1 MWNPNLSGT
10 SASSALRLRE
20 FGPAY
25 LIGLGHGAS
34 HWITGTFFLLLPK
47 IREEFAFS
55 YAEISL
61 IGTIYYAGS
70 LLVNVLSGPAV
81 DMTGRRVSFLTA
93 SLFAVGLA
101 MIGFGL
107 TGGFFLLAVMAVLIA
122 GANNLWHPAAMSY
135 LSSEYPRNRAF
146 VLSLHGVGSNLG
158 EAIGPVVAGSML
170 TWLALGWRDAAMLNA
185 APALL
190 VGVVFLLL
198 LLPREKPVS
207 VSGGRIGVEFRPY
220 VSGLWRMMCDRAVL
234 GLSIMAGFRNMAQSG
249 LKLFLPFYVIEV
261 LGLSYVY
268 AGFAMTAL
276 LVGGMIASP
285 IAGAYSDRVGRRKV
299 IMMALSASTVVIVG
313 LTFVGNATLYVF
325 GISLLGFAMFAV
337 RPVLQGWMMDIVPS
351 HMAGSATSFMFSVQ
365 SLKSMIT
372 PIVGG
377 LIADRY
383 GLEAVFYF
391 LAFVLLLANLVA
403 FMLPKDEAAAIAVE
417 R

>member
-1 MWNPNLSGT
+1 MGM
-10 SASSALRLRE
+10 
-20 FGPAY
+20 
-25 LIGLGHGAS
+25 GHGAS

-47 IREEFAFS
+47 IREEFGFS

-61 IGTIYYAGS
+61 IGTIYYVGS
-70 LLVNVLSGPAV
+70 LLVNVASGPVV
-81 DMTGRRVSFLTA
+81 DMTGRRVLFQTV

-101 MIGFGL
+101 MLGFGL
-107 TGGFFLLAVMAVLIA
+107 TNGFILLALMAVLIA

-146 VLSLHGVGSNLG
+146 VLSLHGVGSNIG
-158 EAIGPVVAGSML
+158 EAIGPVAAGSML
-170 TWLALGWRDAAMLNA
+170 TWLALGWRDAAMMNA
-185 APALL
+185 APALF
-190 VGVVFLLL
+190 VGVVFLFY
-198 LLPREKPVS
+198 LLPREKPAS
-207 VSGGRIGVEFRPY
+207 AAGGRVGVSFRAY
-220 VSGLWRMMCDRAVL
+220 LTGLGRMVRDRAVL

-249 LKLFLPFYVIEV
+249 LKLFLPFYVVDV
-261 LGLSYVY
+261 LGLPYAY
-268 AGFAMTAL
+268 AGFALTAL

-285 IAGAYSDRVGRRKV
+285 IAGAYSDRIGRRSV
-299 IMMALSASTVVIVG
+299 ITMALSASTVVIIG
-313 LTFVGNATLYVF
+313 LTFVGNGTLYVF

-337 RPVLQGWMMDIVPS
+337 RPVLQGWMMDVVP
-351 HMAGSATSFMFSVQ
+351 HQMAGSATSFMFSVQ

-403 FMLPKDEAAAIAVE
+403 FLLPKDDASAAAAG

>member
-1 MWNPNLSGT
+1 MSGT

-25 LIGLGHGAS
+25 LMGLGHGAS

-47 IREEFAFS
+47 IREDFGFS

-61 IGTIYYAGS
+61 IGTIYYVGS
-70 LLVNVLSGPAV
+70 LAVNVASGPVV
-81 DMTGRRVSFLTA
+81 DMTGRRILFQTV

-101 MIGFGL
+101 MLGFGL
-107 TGGFFLLAVMAVLIA
+107 TEGFVLLALMAVLIA

-146 VLSLHGVGSNLG
+146 VLSLHGVGSNIG

-170 TWLALGWRDAAMLNA
+170 TWLALGWRDAAMMNA
-185 APALL
+185 APPLI
-190 VGVVFLLL
+190 VGVVFLLY
-198 LLPREKPVS
+198 LLPREKPAAAT
-207 VSGGRIGVEFRPY
+207 GGRIGVDLRTY
-220 VSGLWRMMCDRAVL
+220 VSGLWLMMRDRAVL
-234 GLSIMAGFRNMAQSG
+234 GLSVMAGFRNMAQSG
-249 LKLFLPFYVIEV
+249 LKLYLPFYVVDV
-261 LGLSYVY
+261 LGLPYAY
-268 AGFAMTAL
+268 AGFALTAL
-276 LVGGMIASP
+276 LIGGLIASP
-285 IAGAYSDRVGRRKV
+285 IAGAYSDRIGRRRV
-299 IMMALSASTVVIVG
+299 ITMALSASTVVIVG
-313 LTFVGNATLYVF
+313 LTFIGNGTLYVF

-337 RPVLQGWMMDIVPS
+337 RPVLQGWMMDVVP
-351 HMAGSATSFMFSVQ
+351 HQMAGSATSLMFSVQ

-377 LIADRY
+377 LIADKY

-403 FMLPKDEAAAIAVE
+403 FMLPKDDAPAKAEG